1 MIRIE
6 NLHFGYN
13 NHPVLRNIN
22 LEINKGEIIS
32 ILGPNGCG
40 KSTLLRLL
48 RGALKPK
55 QGQVLWQG
63 QQATSLSRKAMAKLA
78 AVVPQSVEAP
88 FPYKVQE
95 MVAMG
100 RYACRSS
107 VFASDRLQRKAVE
120 KALAL
125 TDTLHLADRVV
136 TDLSGGELQRVVLA
150 RALAQEAPVLLL
162 DEASS
167 NLDLEHRLEFADLL
181 LRLNRELGTTAI
193 QISHDLDQAAEIS
206 HRLLLLDNSGTI
218 VALGNPAEVY
228 TSDNLRKTFQ
238 VEAKIETNPYS
249 GAPQVYPIQRKMNR
263 ARKSPRIHVI
273 CGGGSGGVL
282 LRRLNFSG
290 ANISVGP
297 LNRGD
302 SDQLL
307 AEALE
312 LETIIEKPFS
322 PISSSC
328 LSQAKDL
335 CRLADVLVVTPT
347 VWGPGN
353 LPCLELAL
361 EIRKENIPV
370 LLIAPEQ
377 KQDFTDGKAWLLL
390 EEILASGA
398 QSLSDLHAALEL
410 LIKPLETVS

>member
-6 NLHFGYN
+6 NLQFGYN
-13 NHPVLRNIN
+13 NHPVLSNIN
-22 LEINKGEIIS
+22 LEVNKGEIIS

-63 QQATSLSRKAMAKLA
+63 QQAATLSRRAMAKLA
-78 AVVPQSVEAP
+78 AVVPQSIEAP
-88 FPYKVQE
+88 FPYIVQE

-100 RYACRSS
+100 RYASS
-107 VFASDRLQRKAVE
+107 TSVLATDRQQRRAVE

-125 TDTLHLADRVV
+125 TDTMHLADRVV
-136 TDLSGGELQRVVLA
+136 TDLSGGELQRVILA

-162 DEASS
+162 DEASN
-167 NLDLEHRLEFADLL
+167 NLDLEHRLDFADLL
-181 LRLNRELGTTAI
+181 LRLNRDLGITVI

-206 HRLLLLDNSGTI
+206 HRILLLDSTGTI
-218 VALGNPAEVY
+218 VALGKPGEVF
-228 TSDNLRKTFQ
+228 TSENLRKTFQ
-238 VEAKIETNPYS
+238 VETQIETNPYS
-249 GAPQVYPIQRKMNR
+249 GAPQVYTIRHKVNR
-263 ARKSPRIHVI
+263 RRELPRIHII
-273 CGGGSGGVL
+273 CGGGSGGAL
-282 LRRLNFSG
+282 LRQLNFAG
-290 ANISVGP
+290 ADISVGP

-322 PISSSC
+322 PISSTC
-328 LSQAKDL
+328 LSQAKGL
-335 CRLADVLVVTPT
+335 SRSSDVLIVTPT

-353 LPCLELAL
+353 LPCLELVM
-361 EIRKENIPV
+361 EVQKENIPV
-370 LLIAPEQ
+370 WLISPEQ
-377 KQDFTDGKAWLLL
+377 RQDFTGGKAWQLL
-390 EEILASGA
+390 EEIQTSGA
-398 QSLSDLHAALEL
+398 QLLPDLNAALEAL
-410 LIKPLETVS
+410 KKPLETVS